1 MWWRKWYVFRWD
13 LKHWTVCLLWPNS
26 RPYKILLSTWCLLF
40 YSCDV
45 PLSIVDSDV
54 LMFRWLVFRLMNMW
68 LPNMKFDC
76 RFVFSRLPLRLQH
89 RAVELADENSL
100 GDFLFPTSETACS
113 RRSPVIP
120 MDQLRDI
127 KYVTHWCDLC
137 SQSLSESFERKVK
150 TTHYCVLT
158 PTTFTPTPVVT
169 VNRLL

>member
-1 MWWRKWYVFRWD
+1 M
-13 LKHWTVCLLWPNS
+13 
-26 RPYKILLSTWCLLF
+26 I
-40 YSCDV
+40 
-45 PLSIVDSDV
+45 

-137 SQSLSESFERKVK
+137 SQSLSESFERKAK
-150 TTHYCVLT
+150 TTHY
-158 PTTFTPTPVVT
+158 
-169 VNRLL
+169 